1 MDTSGLVTP
10 LPDPNN
16 VVESPPPP
24 PDILTFA
31 EIANDHTLLVAKEAA
46 DGAALRAI
54 GTTSVL
60 GLKPV
65 FVDWYSKGCPNS
77 FPVYGVTIVPPALCS
92 DGVARSLPEYITF
105 CSGAPIRDHV
115 AAFQA
120 KLPDIRVSY
129 ANLQGAI
136 SVIVSKV

>member
-1 MDTSGLVTP
+1 MDLIARMMA
-10 LPDPNN
+10 DR
-16 VVESPPPP
+16 PPPP

-31 EIANDHTLLVAKEAA
+31 DIETDHAVLVAKEAA
-46 DGAALRAI
+46 DGVAIRSI

-77 FPVYGVTIVPPALCS
+77 FPVYAVTVTPPPVCS
-92 DGVARSLPEYITF
+92 DGIARSLPEYVTF
-105 CSGAPIRDHV
+105 CSGAPIQDHV
-115 AAFQA
+115 ALFQA
-120 KLPDIRVSY
+120 RLPDIRVSY